1 MLLSV
6 CVWEG
11 VCRWTLHYA
20 TIFFKKEG
28 ELGKPEGSNSCGGL
42 SLKEYGENISL
53 SILFGKLLL
62 FESMSMFHIFKN

>member
-1 MLLSV
+1 MCVCGRVCADEHYTMLQF
-6 CVWEG
+6 
-11 VCRWTLHYA
+11 
-20 TIFFKKEG
+20 FFKKEG